1 MELTGRFHTYFCG
14 VSSLCHIGGAC
25 ASIKEMVLTRT
36 GVVIKIIDDDTFG
49 DYTSEFQSVLR
60 ACEEHLDKFTCSFLP
75 YGLLIK
81 FANEGGDEGDDPEA
95 RSSDD
100 TVVATVHDDTDETIE
115 PFDVT
120 FFLGAPVTTNPYL
133 YLVSTWRSIPVSTWL
148 VAPVYKPWMAIWKG
162 NSPIFRGQQLTIVI
176 NHWN

>member
-81 FANEGGDEGDDPEA
+81 FANEGKRRVMTQKHTLPTTLWWQ
-95 RSSDD
+95 RF
-100 TVVATVHDDTDETIE
+100 TTILMRLLSHLMW
-115 PFDVT
+115 P
-120 FFLGAPVTTNPYL
+120 FFLEHPLQLTPTY
-133 YLVSTWRSIPVSTWL
+133 IWL
-148 VAPVYKPWMAIWKG
+148 VLGGA
-162 NSPIFRGQQLTIVI
+162 FQLV
-176 NHWN
+176 HG